1 MPENEGLKENEK
13 SKSRINKV
21 KQKINSEKEKSK
33 KNAKIEREKEKNN
46 KKIKEKYENYSYNG
60 EKKQQSKD
68 SLITNNIIKRKKILV
83 NKDIK
88 LQKTAEKKSC
98 SETHINRLE
107 KKSIYH
113 YFKLWKKWKIWNIS
127 KKFRKKKNCES
138 DVECHGTDYQNQKFS
153 KKFVNDS
160 EKNEISKSAET
171 SINKIKLKTRK
182 EKFCN
187 YAKEGKNIKEKNNM
201 NDNLEE
207 DRFLENESKNN
218 YSKILIIFPFN
229 QGKIFYL

>member
-1 MPENEGLKENEK
+1 MKKKVYITILSSEKNEK
-13 SKSRINKV
+13 F
-21 KQKINSEKEKSK
+21 ETFP
-33 KNAKIEREKEKNN
+33 KNF
-46 KKIKEKYENYSYNG
+46 
-60 EKKQQSKD
+60 
-68 SLITNNIIKRKKILV
+68 V
-83 NKDIK
+83 
-88 LQKTAEKKSC
+88 
-98 SETHINRLE
+98 
-107 KKSIYH
+107 
-113 YFKLWKKWKIWNIS
+113 
-127 KKFRKKKNCES
+127 KKKNCES

-153 KKFVNDS
+153 KKFVIDS

-218 YSKILIIFPFN
+218 YILKNNKLSKNEIYENEL
-229 QGKIFYL
+229 